1 MKIITLNCNGIRSSL
16 SKGLLDFIRQENPDI
31 ICFQETK
38 APVSEIDR
46 SEFRSLGYEV
56 HTCIAE
62 KPGYSG
68 TAVLTKFK
76 PKSVVVGFGD
86 GIYRSEGRSLFLEYP
101 DFFLWNLYFPSGTSG
116 EERQKVKY
124 TFLDSFFDLAKPY
137 TKKKKPLVVCGDVN
151 IAHTELDI
159 HNAKGNQKSSGFLP
173 EERAWVSKF
182 LDSGFLDCFRV
193 LQPEIRDEYSWWTYR
208 FQARKNNKGWRID
221 YFFITKSSSYKLES
235 VSIAKEPVLS
245 DHAPVVMKIQFT

>member
-16 SKGLLDFIRQENPDI
+16 SKGLLEFIRHENPDI

-38 APVSEIDR
+38 APIAEIDR
-46 SEFRSLGYEV
+46 EEFRNLGYSV
-56 HTCIAE
+56 HTCIAD

-68 TAVLTKFK
+68 TAILTKPK
-76 PKSVVVGFGD
+76 PKSVAVGFGD
-86 GIYRSEGRSLFLEYP
+86 GIYLSEGRSLLAEYP

-124 TFLDSFFDLAKPY
+124 QFLDSFFEQALPY
-137 TKKKKPLVVCGDVN
+137 TKKKKPLIVCGDVN
-151 IAHTELDI
+151 IAHTDLDI
-159 HNAKGNQKSSGFLP
+159 HNPKGNQKSSGFLP
-173 EERAWVSKF
+173 EERAWVSKL
-182 LDSGFLDCFRV
+182 LDSGFLDCYRV
-193 LQPEIRDEYSWWTYR
+193 VQPETKDDYSWWTYR

-221 YFFITKSSSYKLES
+221 YFFITKSPKYKIES